1 MGIPA
6 LNITAQTT
14 LGAKLVLSS
23 AYFDASAAE
32 IIGAEGHKLQTIIAA
47 YSAGSLSI
55 DALTTVN
62 SQISTMMSAL
72 STLETSIMRKIAAGT
87 SIYSSGL

>member
-55 DALTTVN
+55 DALKIFKTCGT
-62 SQISTMMSAL
+62 ISSATIFPML
-72 STLETSIMRKIAAGT
+72 
-87 SIYSSGL
+87 

>member
-14 LGAKLVLSS
+14 LGAKLVLSA
-23 AYFDASAAE
+23 AYFEASSAE
-32 IIGAEGHKLQTIIAA
+32 IIGAEGSKLQKIIAA

-62 SQISTMMSAL
+62 RQISTMMSAL
-72 STLETSIMRKIAAGT
+72 STLESTIVRKIAAGT
-87 SIYSSGL
+87 SIYTSGL